1 MNSKRSWIAWTLA
14 AVLAAGAGFWLARQ
28 LGGTTPRL
36 ASGTW
41 LPQPRPIR
49 DLALIDHAGR
59 PFTHEQLAGQP
70 SLVFFGFTHC
80 PDVCPT
86 TLALLS
92 QVRKDAQ
99 VPNLRVLFISVDP
112 DRDTP
117 AVVAQYVRAFD
128 PQITGL
134 TGEAAALDTVAAQF
148 GVARARVALPGG
160 GYTVDHSAAVFLL
173 DDRGRMVALFSPP
186 LDRARLVADVQRVAP
201 RLDT

>member
-1 MNSKRSWIAWTLA
+1 MNAKLSWIGWTL
-14 AVLAAGAGFWLARQ
+14 VILLVAGAGFWLVRQ
-28 LGGTTPRL
+28 PGSSTPQL

-49 DLALIDHAGR
+49 DLALIDHTGR
-59 PFTHEQLAGQP
+59 PFTNAQLAGQP
-70 SLVFFGFTHC
+70 SLVFFGFTNC
-80 PDVCPT
+80 PDICPT

-92 QVRKDAQ
+92 QVRKAAA
-99 VPNLRVLFISVDP
+99 VPTLRVLFISVDP

-117 AVVAQYVRAFD
+117 TALAQYVRAFD

-134 TGEAAALDTVAAQF
+134 TGDAAALDTVAAQF

-173 DDRGRMVALFSPP
+173 DARGRMVALFTPP
-186 LDRARLVADVQRVAP
+186 FDRARLVADVQRAAA
-201 RLDT
+201 RLDS